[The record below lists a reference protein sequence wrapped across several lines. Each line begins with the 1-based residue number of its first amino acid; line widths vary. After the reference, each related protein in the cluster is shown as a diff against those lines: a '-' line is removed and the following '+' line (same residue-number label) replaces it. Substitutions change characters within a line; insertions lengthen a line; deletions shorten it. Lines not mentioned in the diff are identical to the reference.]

1 MTIALLI
8 FILLL
13 CFTLAGGLIYFYTL
27 MNPFIKEKEYLKN
40 DIEVIKKELNGI
52 KSDIQ
57 TLQHNPAEFTKRFT
71 LVDFKIKNLEN
82 VIETFNHGFN
92 PNQSYM

>member
-8 FILLL
+8 FILIF
-13 CFTLAGGLIYFYTL
+13 CFTLTAGLIYFYTL

-40 DIEVIKKELNGI
+40 DVEVIKKELEEI
-52 KSDIQ
+52 KSNIK
-57 TLQHNPAEFTKRFT
+57 TLQNNPAEFTKRFT